1 MEKVVPKIKVD
12 PSIRSEAIFSEC
24 KTYRYLLA
32 RERDRDLAD
41 DDLSRGTVN
50 FLLCNP
56 SVASVEVN
64 DPRFLE
70 GRPALSSMASSGGD
84 TRECTLRIYLG
95 SCRLIRRVLESW
107 PIRSVLKT
115 TATSLKAVTESDLT
129 ICGWGDVGAR
139 YKRPGQV
146 MKMLADHGLADK
158 LYCLGTNDSA
168 IHSIPFTSPTHSTRN
183 HTGQQHE
190 QAINA
195 L

>member
-1 MEKVVPKIKVD
+1 MPKIKVD

-64 DPRFLE
+64 DPTVLRGQTRAFKHGIL
-70 GRPALSSMASSGGD
+70 GRRYSRMYITNLFGVVSTDPKG
-84 TRECTLRIYLG
+84 LG
-95 SCRLIRRVLESW
+95 KLADPVGPENDRYI
-107 PIRSVLKT
+107 I
-115 TATSLKAVTESDLT
+115 KAVTESDLT

-158 LYCLGTNDSA
+158 LYCLGTNDSG
-168 IHSIPFTSPTHSTRN
+168 HP
-183 HTGQQHE
+183 QHPLYLPY
-190 QAINA
+190 A
-195 L
+195 LDAKPYRPAT